1 MASTGLRVVLRQS
14 APIPLEA
21 RFECGPG
28 ELLALVGPSGSG
40 KTTILRAIAGLVR
53 PQVGEVRCN
62 AETWMGE
69 GAFTPPQ
76 SRHVGLVFQNYAL
89 FPHMTASGNVEAALP
104 VALAREVRAAA
115 ARELLEFV
123 HLGGLASRRP
133 RELSGGQQ
141 QRVALARALA
151 RDPKVLLL
159 DEPFSA
165 VDQVTRR
172 RLQHELAQMR
182 QRLRIPIVLVTHDLE
197 EAAALADRMVVLHRG
212 TTLQEGPPL
221 DVLARPRD
229 ALVARLVDFRNLFHG
244 EVLAHDAAAGTTRLR
259 WEGCAL
265 EAAHQ
270 PAYPAGARVCWGI
283 QPAHCV
289 LHRRDRPSRGER
301 ENPVSGVVGEFLPFG
316 ENAAVTLWVNG
327 RSELELRFS
336 VPAHVAARNGLAK
349 GVEARVSLLRE
360 GLHLMPDTPL
370 ERLQGGAGESVVDP
384 AGAGSGNSI
393 PAKNS

>member
-1 MASTGLRVVLRQS
+1 MASAGLRVALRQS
-14 APIPLEA
+14 APIPLDA

-53 PQVGEVRCN
+53 PRAGEVRCN
-62 AETWMGE
+62 GETWMDE
-69 GAFTPPQ
+69 RAFTPPQ
-76 SRHVGLVFQNYAL
+76 ARHVGLVFQNYAL

-104 VALAREVRAAA
+104 VVLAREARAAA
-115 ARELLEFV
+115 ARELLDFV
-123 HLGGLASRRP
+123 HLGGLESRRP

-212 TTLQEGPPL
+212 TTLQAGPPL

-244 EVLAHDAAAGTTRLR
+244 EVVAHDAAAGTTRLR
-259 WEGCAL
+259 WGGYEL

-270 PAYPAGARVCWGI
+270 PGFAVGERICWGI

-301 ENPVSGVVGEFLPFG
+301 ENPVSGVVGEYLAFG
-316 ENAAVTLWVNG
+316 ENAAVTLWVDG
-327 RSELELRFS
+327 RPEVELRFS
-336 VPAHVAARNGLAK
+336 VPTHVGTRNGLAK
-349 GVEARVSLLRE
+349 GVAARVSLLRE
-360 GLHLMPDTPL
+360 ALHFMPYAPL
-370 ERLQGGAGESVVDP
+370 ERLQGPSEGPVVDP
-384 AGAGSGNSI
+384 VRAGG
-393 PAKNS
+393 

>member
-1 MASTGLRVVLRQS
+1 MAEAGLRVELRQD
-14 APIPLEA
+14 APIPLDV

-53 PQVGEVRCN
+53 PRSGEVHCN
-62 AETWMGE
+62 GETWMGAA
-69 GAFTPPQ
+69 AFLPPQ
-76 SRHVGLVFQNYAL
+76 IRHVGLVFQNYAL
-89 FPHMTASGNVEAALP
+89 FPHMNASGNVEAALP
-104 VALAREVRAAA
+104 VSLGRAARAAA

-123 HLGGLASRRP
+123 HLGGLESRMP

-172 RLQHELAQMR
+172 RLQRELAQMR

-212 TTLQEGPPL
+212 ATLQVGPPL
-221 DVLARPRD
+221 EVLARPKN

-244 EVLAHDAAAGTTRLR
+244 EVVAHDAAGGTTRLR
-259 WEGCAL
+259 WEGHDL
-265 EAAHQ
+265 EATHRPEYAV
-270 PAYPAGARVCWGI
+270 GSRVCWGI

-301 ENPVSGVVGEFLPFG
+301 ENPVAGVIGEYLPFG
-316 ENAAVTLWVNG
+316 ESASVMLWVDG
-327 RSELELRFS
+327 RREVELRFS
-336 VPAHVAARNGLAK
+336 VPAHVGARNGLAT
-349 GVEARVSLLRE
+349 GVEARVSLLRDA
-360 GLHLMPDTPL
+360 LHLMPYEPL
-370 ERLQGGAGESVVDP
+370 ERLPGPTGEPAVDP
-384 AGAGSGNSI
+384 DRARG
-393 PAKNS
+393 

>member
-1 MASTGLRVVLRQS
+1 LRVRLKQS
-14 APIPLEA
+14 APIPLDA
-21 RFECGPG
+21 GFECGPG

-53 PQVGEVRCN
+53 PRAGEVRCDG
-62 AETWMGE
+62 ETWMD
-69 GAFTPPQ
+69 ARTFAPPQ

-89 FPHMTASGNVEAALP
+89 FPHMSASGNVEAALP
-104 VALAREVRAAA
+104 AALGREARAAA

-123 HLGGLASRRP
+123 HLGGLEARHP

-172 RLQHELAQMR
+172 RLQRELAQMR
-182 QRLRIPIVLVTHDLE
+182 RRLKIPIVLVTHDLE
-197 EAAALADRMVVLHRG
+197 EAASLADRMVVLHRG
-212 TTLQEGPPL
+212 TTLQDGPPFEVL
-221 DVLARPRD
+221 DKPRN

-244 EVLAHDAAAGTTRLR
+244 EVVAHDPAADRTILA
-259 WEGCAL
+259 WEGHEL
-265 EAAHQ
+265 EAPHR
-270 PAYPAGARVCWGI
+270 PEYGVGSRVCWGI

-301 ENPVSGVVGEFLPFG
+301 ENPVAGVIGEYLPFG
-316 ENAAVTLWVNG
+316 EIASVTLWVNG
-327 RSELELRFS
+327 RPDVELRFS
-336 VPAHVAARNGLAK
+336 VPTHVAARNDLAT

-360 GLHLMPDTPL
+360 GVHFMPYEAL
-370 ERLQGGAGESVVDP
+370 ERLPAPASDASVDP
-384 AGAGSGNSI
+384 A
-393 PAKNS
+393 PARG

>member
-1 MASTGLRVVLRQS
+1 MASAGLRVALRQA
-14 APIPLEA
+14 APIPLDA

-53 PQVGEVRCN
+53 PRAGEVRCGG
-62 AETWMGE
+62 ETWMDE
-69 GAFTPPQ
+69 RAFAPPQ
-76 SRHVGLVFQNYAL
+76 ARHVGLVFQHYAL
-89 FPHMTASGNVEAALP
+89 FPHMSASGNVEAALP
-104 VALAREVRAAA
+104 VALARAARVAA

-123 HLGGLASRRP
+123 HLGGLESRHP

-212 TTLQEGPPL
+212 TTPQDGPPL

-244 EVLAHDAAAGTTRLR
+244 EVIAHDPAAGTTRLR
-259 WEGCAL
+259 WESYEL
-265 EAAHQ
+265 EAQHQ
-270 PAYPAGARVCWGI
+270 PAYAAGTRVCWGI

-301 ENPVSGVVGEFLPFG
+301 ENPVRGVVGEYLPFG
-316 ENAAVTLWVNG
+316 ETAAVTLWVNG
-327 RSELELRFS
+327 RPDLELRFA
-336 VPAHVAARNGLAK
+336 VPTHVGRRNGLGK

-360 GLHLMPDTPL
+360 ALHFMPYAPL
-370 ERLQGGAGESVVDP
+370 ERLAGPVVEPIVDP
-384 AGAGSGNSI
+384 AGAGR
-393 PAKNS
+393 

>member
-1 MASTGLRVVLRQS
+1 MARTGLRVALRQS
-14 APIPLEA
+14 APIPLDA

-28 ELLALVGPSGSG
+28 ELLALVGPSGCG

-53 PQVGEVRCN
+53 PRSGEVRCDG
-62 AETWMGE
+62 ETWMGE
-69 GAFTPPQ
+69 GAFAPPQ
-76 SRHVGLVFQNYAL
+76 SRHVGLVFQSYAL
-89 FPHMTASGNVEAALP
+89 FPHMSASGNIEAALP
-104 VALAREVRAAA
+104 VALARTARAAA

-123 HLGGLASRRP
+123 HLGGLEARRP

-229 ALVARLVDFRNLFHG
+229 ALVARLVDFPNLFHG
-244 EVLAHDAAAGTTRLR
+244 EVSSHDPAAGTTRLR
-259 WEGCAL
+259 WEGYEL

-270 PAYPAGARVCWGI
+270 PAFAAGARICWGI

-301 ENPVSGVVGEFLPFG
+301 ENPVRGVVGEYLAFG
-316 ENAAVTLWVNG
+316 ENAAVTLWVNA
-327 RSELELRFS
+327 RPEVELRFS
-336 VPAHVAARNGLAK
+336 VPTHVGIRNGLAK
-349 GVEARVSLLRE
+349 GVEASVSLLRDA
-360 GLHLMPDTPL
+360 LHFMPYAPL
-370 ERLQGGAGESVVDP
+370 ERVGGPPVEPVVDP
-384 AGAGSGNSI
+384 IGSDR
-393 PAKNS
+393 

>member
-1 MASTGLRVVLRQS
+1 MAETGLRVEMRQS
-14 APIPLEA
+14 APIPLDA
-21 RFECGPG
+21 RFACGPG

-40 KTTILRAIAGLVR
+40 KTTILRAVAGLVR
-53 PQVGEVRCN
+53 PSSSEVRCN
-62 AETWMGE
+62 GETWMD
-69 GAFTPPQ
+69 ATTFTPPQ

-89 FPHMTASGNVEAALP
+89 FPHMSARGNVEAALP
-104 VALAREVRAAA
+104 VVLGRAARAAA

-123 HLGGLASRRP
+123 HLGGLEARQP

-172 RLQHELAQMR
+172 RLQRELAQMR
-182 QRLRIPIVLVTHDLE
+182 RRLKIPIVLVTHDLE
-197 EAAALADRMVVLHRG
+197 EAATLADRMVVLHRG
-212 TTLQEGPPL
+212 TTLQDGPPFEVL
-221 DVLARPRD
+221 DKPRN

-244 EVLAHDAAAGTTRLR
+244 EIVAHDPTRDRTILR
-259 WEGCAL
+259 WESLEL
-265 EAAHQ
+265 EAPHRPEYA
-270 PAYPAGARVCWGI
+270 AGARVCWGI

-301 ENPVSGVVGEFLPFG
+301 ENPVAGVIGEYLPFG
-316 ENAAVTLWVNG
+316 EIAAVTLWVNG
-327 RSELELRFS
+327 RQDVELRFS
-336 VPAHVAARNGLAK
+336 VPTHVAARNGLAA

-360 GLHLMPDTPL
+360 ALHLMPYEPL
-370 ERLQGGAGESVVDP
+370 ERLPLP
-384 AGAGSGNSI
+384 AGDPSVDRA
-393 PAKNS
+393 PAPG